1 MGWSRIMGSLV
12 VPPSSKLP
20 DFSPGD
26 WFLGSDPLSP
36 QGGDGHRYVF
46 GKPGF
51 LFADGRVLACSVQS
65 LLSQAVLP
73 VLPVPPLCEDHSQEE
88 AFGESALCGHMMPL
102 TIARRLF
109 NTANYRVL
117 CVLTL
122 FYYGVLSIKEKDGQY
137 SLYYINIYI

>member
-1 MGWSRIMGSLV
+1 MGSLV

-88 AFGESALCGHMMPL
+88 AFGLPGSLGPSAGPESSFSGAQAPSRICLDDLFSLVLWGTERVGVHLRESALLP
-102 TIARRLF
+102 
-109 NTANYRVL
+109 
-117 CVLTL
+117 
-122 FYYGVLSIKEKDGQY
+122 
-137 SLYYINIYI
+137 